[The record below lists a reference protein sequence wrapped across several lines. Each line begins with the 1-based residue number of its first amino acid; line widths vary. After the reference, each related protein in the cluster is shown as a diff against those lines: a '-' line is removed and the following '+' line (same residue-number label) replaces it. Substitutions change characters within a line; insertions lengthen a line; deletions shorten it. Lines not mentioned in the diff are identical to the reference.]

1 MSVSFDGFDK
11 IKVIR
16 ELWQASTFHGYQ
28 GNGIDL
34 PMSDSEIQSF
44 LNENNQNIDYL
55 FGKMLKIDFKDFP
68 IVDSKL
74 YEKDAGDG
82 TMQKVLEKLQKE
94 MLKDINVKYTNTDSI
109 VRSVIDKFIQRAE
122 FGKKKYNN
130 DLDRSDLDV
139 LQWIQHAQEEHM
151 DAILY
156 LEKLKT
162 FYN

>member
-1 MSVSFDGFDK
+1 M
-11 IKVIR
+11 
-16 ELWQASTFHGYQ
+16 
-28 GNGIDL
+28 
-34 PMSDSEIQSF
+34 
-44 LNENNQNIDYL
+44 
-55 FGKMLKIDFKDFP
+55 
-68 IVDSKL
+68 

-122 FGKKKYNN
+122 FGKNKYNN
-130 DLDRSDLDV
+130 DLDRTDLDV